1 MIGLQSTRSGL
12 YRVGQ
17 HEMWYKQG
25 EVWYKQGEVSIS
37 LSGCSFLEKRRYRR

>member
-25 EVWYKQGEVSIS
+25 EVSIS